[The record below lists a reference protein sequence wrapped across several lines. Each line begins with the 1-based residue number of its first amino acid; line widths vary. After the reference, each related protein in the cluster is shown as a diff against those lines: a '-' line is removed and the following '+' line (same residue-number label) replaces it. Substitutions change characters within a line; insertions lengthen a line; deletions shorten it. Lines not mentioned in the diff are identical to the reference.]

1 MDPWTYG
8 PMGPFPI
15 LYEFGPDETGRSMM
29 VWLGLLSA
37 VALTLALVSL
47 ASARRL
53 RRRLEQLQQSYW
65 DLRYEHGRLK
75 AQVKRLDP
83 EASPETAEPG
93 PAASTTFIPLSSLK
107 R

>member
-1 MDPWTYG
+1 
-8 PMGPFPI
+8 
-15 LYEFGPDETGRSMM
+15 M

-37 VALTLALVSL
+37 VALAVALAAF
-47 ASARRL
+47 ASIRRL

-75 AQVKRLDP
+75 AQVKQLDP
-83 EASPETAEPG
+83 EAAPAETPEPA

>member
-1 MDPWTYG
+1 
-8 PMGPFPI
+8 
-15 LYEFGPDETGRSMM
+15 M
-29 VWLGLLSA
+29 VWLGLVSA
-37 VALTLALVSL
+37 VALAAALAAF
-47 ASARRL
+47 ASIRRL
-53 RRRLEQLQQSYW
+53 KRRLEQLQQSYW

-83 EASPETAEPG
+83 EVAAEAPAESPEPA

>member
-1 MDPWTYG
+1 
-8 PMGPFPI
+8 MGRFK
-15 LYEFGPDETGRSMM
+15 M

-37 VALTLALVSL
+37 VALAVALAAF
-47 ASARRL
+47 ASIRRL

-75 AQVKRLDP
+75 AQVKQLDP
-83 EASPETAEPG
+83 EAPAPAETPEQA

>member
-1 MDPWTYG
+1 
-8 PMGPFPI
+8 
-15 LYEFGPDETGRSMM
+15 L
-29 VWLGLLSA
+29 A
-37 VALTLALVSL
+37 VALAAWASL
-47 ASARRL
+47 RRL
-53 RRRLEQLQQSYW
+53 RRRLEQLQQAYW

-83 EASPETAEPG
+83 EPAADAPEPA

>member
-1 MDPWTYG
+1 M
-8 PMGPFPI
+8 
-15 LYEFGPDETGRSMM
+15 GRSKM

-37 VALTLALVSL
+37 VALAVALAAF
-47 ASARRL
+47 ASVRRL

-75 AQVKRLDP
+75 AQVKQLDP
-83 EASPETAEPG
+83 EASAPAETPEPA

>member
-1 MDPWTYG
+1 
-8 PMGPFPI
+8 
-15 LYEFGPDETGRSMM
+15 M

-37 VALTLALVSL
+37 VALAVALAAF
-47 ASARRL
+47 ASIRRL

-75 AQVKRLDP
+75 AQVKQLDP
-83 EASPETAEPG
+83 EAPAPAEAPEPA

>member
-1 MDPWTYG
+1 
-8 PMGPFPI
+8 
-15 LYEFGPDETGRSMM
+15 M
-29 VWLGLLSA
+29 VWLGLVSA
-37 VALTLALVSL
+37 VALAVALAAF
-47 ASARRL
+47 ASIRRL
-53 RRRLEQLQQSYW
+53 KRRLEQLQQSYW

-83 EASPETAEPG
+83 EVAAETPAESPEPA

>member
-1 MDPWTYG
+1 
-8 PMGPFPI
+8 
-15 LYEFGPDETGRSMM
+15 M

-37 VALTLALVSL
+37 VALAVALAAWSSV
-47 ASARRL
+47 RRL

-83 EASPETAEPG
+83 DVAPGEPQEAAPP
-93 PAASTTFIPLSSLK
+93 ASTTFIPLSSLK

>member
-1 MDPWTYG
+1 
-8 PMGPFPI
+8 
-15 LYEFGPDETGRSMM
+15 MM

-37 VALTLALVSL
+37 VALTVALAAF

-83 EASPETAEPG
+83 EAASDTAEPA

>member
-1 MDPWTYG
+1 
-8 PMGPFPI
+8 MGRFK
-15 LYEFGPDETGRSMM
+15 M

-37 VALTLALVSL
+37 VALAVALAAF
-47 ASARRL
+47 ASIRRL

-75 AQVKRLDP
+75 AQVKQLDP
-83 EASPETAEPG
+83 EAPAETQEPASA

>member
-1 MDPWTYG
+1 
-8 PMGPFPI
+8 
-15 LYEFGPDETGRSMM
+15 M
-29 VWLGLLSA
+29 VWLGLVSG
-37 VALTLALVSL
+37 VALALAIAAF
-47 ASARRL
+47 ASIRRL

-83 EASPETAEPG
+83 EAPADTPEPA
-93 PAASTTFIPLSSLK
+93 PAATTTFIPLSSLK